1 MNAPRRIE
9 NENLKERSTYFFR
22 LLMMVAGLILLQ
34 FLLPVVRPRR
44 FTGSIEEWIL
54 AFILILFLTGYF
66 LFDKIFVS
74 ITFDPDNEKVILKT
88 LTLINGEEIKEY
100 NYPDISFKNGQEA
113 GGSNKQQREFIEIYN
128 KGNKVIKL
136 KRSGI
141 GDYPFDNILAELKQL
156 NN

>member
-22 LLMMVAGLILLQ
+22 LLIMIAAMIVFQ
-34 FLLPVVRPRR
+34 FLLPVIRPHR
-44 FTGSIEEWIL
+44 FSGSIEEWIL
-54 AFILILFLTGYF
+54 TFILILVLTGYF
-66 LFDKIFVS
+66 LFEKIFVS
-74 ITFDPDNEKVILKT
+74 ITFDPDNRKVTLKT
-88 LTLINGEEIKEY
+88 LTVINGEEIKDY
-100 NYPDISFKNGQEA
+100 NYPDISFKGGEEA

-141 GDYPFDNILAELKQL
+141 GDYPFDNLLAELKQL